1 MGEKQGEKAKL
12 SYVGTES
19 FIVYIETE
27 DIYSEIAKD
36 VETRFNTSNY
46 ELSRPLAKEKNKK
59 VIG

>member
-12 SYVGTES
+12 SYVGTER

-36 VETRFNTSNY
+36 VETKFNTSNY